1 MVSILAADMNL
12 EVAPFVKLDPALAA
26 RHDQFGNSCL
36 RRKELAPYGAGED
49 FLVVSDHGVGGRR
62 CAHRRRMLRP
72 TAPGEEEGLGVT
84 GVGPDRVGSIE
95 GR

>member
-36 RRKELAPYGAGED
+36 RRKALAPYGAGED

-62 CAHRRRMLRP
+62 CADGWRMLRR
-72 TAPGEEEGLGVT
+72 PGPGAEEGLGVA
-84 GVGPDRVGSIE
+84 GVGPDRVGTDK
-95 GR
+95 RR